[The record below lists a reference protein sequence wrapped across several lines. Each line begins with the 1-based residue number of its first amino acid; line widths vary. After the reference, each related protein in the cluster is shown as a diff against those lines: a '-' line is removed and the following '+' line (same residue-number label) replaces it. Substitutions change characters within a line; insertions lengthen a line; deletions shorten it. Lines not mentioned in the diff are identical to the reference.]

1 MLFVS
6 ETYQNYPNDIMSEEC
21 VGGDSELVDMR
32 QGEGVQRY
40 SVHPHSII
48 VSPHTVCKLTNP
60 ENEKYKYD
68 VFYTSH

>member
-6 ETYQNYPNDIMSEEC
+6 ETFQNYPNDTMSEEC

-32 QGEGVQRY
+32 QGVQRY

-48 VSPHTVCKLTNP
+48 L
-60 ENEKYKYD
+60 
-68 VFYTSH
+68 